1 MTLVPSH
8 PQPLSGNRCCKSMNT
23 LRETKIV
30 FLLIMGLFV
39 CMAARGQAQEV
50 ETSMIKYGRLM
61 QLIENYYVDTAN
73 IEKLTETAVVEVLGK
88 LDPHSV
94 YISKKELAEM
104 NEPLE
109 GNFEGIGISFN
120 ILRDT
125 LRVVTTIP
133 GGPSEKAGLIPGDR
147 IMVIDEKPVAGT
159 GLKNKDVMDML
170 RGEKGTQVKLKIQR
184 SGEEDQLS
192 FTIIRDKIPIHSL
205 DAAYMLDAQNG
216 YIKLSRF
223 SATTTD
229 EFSEAIKGLKKN
241 PEFKNLVLDL
251 RGNGGGYL
259 KTAIE
264 LADQFLGPQRLVVY
278 TKGVHEPR
286 KDYKSSAQGEFEQGR
301 LVVLIDEGSASASE
315 IVAGAIQDWD
325 RGILIG
331 RRSFGKGLVQQ
342 PFPLTD
348 GSVIRLTTAHYYTPS
363 GRGIQKPYDKGVD
376 EYRRDYLNRFENG
389 ELFTRDSIHLDKAQS
404 FNTLKNNRLVYG
416 GGGVMPDVFVPMD
429 TSSNYRFYNMLI
441 RQNILY
447 EVTMD
452 HLISNRERITKEFP
466 RFEDFRLHYVVP
478 EKVVEEMIRKAKE
491 EKIEADSTATGF
503 ARPLIQKQVKA
514 LLARDLYGMDHYF
527 KVLNEDEPVIREA
540 LKVLKEPDEYE
551 QLLADT
557 GHAPGDH

>member
-1 MTLVPSH
+1 V
-8 PQPLSGNRCCKSMNT
+8 
-23 LRETKIV
+23 
-30 FLLIMGLFV
+30 
-39 CMAARGQAQEV
+39 
-50 ETSMIKYGRLM
+50 
-61 QLIENYYVDTAN
+61 
-73 IEKLTETAVVEVLGK
+73 
-88 LDPHSV
+88 
-94 YISKKELAEM
+94 
-104 NEPLE
+104 
-109 GNFEGIGISFN
+109 
-120 ILRDT
+120 
-125 LRVVTTIP
+125 
-133 GGPSEKAGLIPGDR
+133 
-147 IMVIDEKPVAGT
+147 
-159 GLKNKDVMDML
+159 
-170 RGEKGTQVKLKIQR
+170 
-184 SGEEDQLS
+184 
-192 FTIIRDKIPIHSL
+192 
-205 DAAYMLDAQNG
+205 
-216 YIKLSRF
+216 
-223 SATTTD
+223 
-229 EFSEAIKGLKKN
+229 
-241 PEFKNLVLDL
+241 
-251 RGNGGGYL
+251 
-259 KTAIE
+259 
-264 LADQFLGPQRLVVY
+264 
-278 TKGVHEPR
+278 
-286 KDYKSSAQGEFEQGR
+286 
-301 LVVLIDEGSASASE
+301 
-315 IVAGAIQDWD
+315 QDWD

-404 FNTLKNNRLVYG
+404 FKTLKNNRVVYG

-452 HLISNRERITKEFP
+452 HLISNRERIIKEFS
-466 RFEDFRLHYVVP
+466 RFEDFRVHYVVP
-478 EKVVEEMIRKAKE
+478 EKIVEDMIKKAAE
-491 EKIEADSTATGF
+491 EKIETDSTATDF